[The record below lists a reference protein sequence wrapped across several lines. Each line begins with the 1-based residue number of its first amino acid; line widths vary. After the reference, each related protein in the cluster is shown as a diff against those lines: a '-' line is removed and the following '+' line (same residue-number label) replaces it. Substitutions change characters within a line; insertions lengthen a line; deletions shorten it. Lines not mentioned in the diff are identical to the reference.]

1 MDSCSASM
9 VSALAATSVQ
19 YLWLLE
25 ITNAV
30 SYKPLEIKSIV
41 KLTQFLWIKF
51 FTKGSG
57 IEKWVYDGT
66 NQNAI
71 NINNGLFQAMFWSNN
86 VTLPLLSY
94 SIQNALE
101 RLPVDDT

>member
-1 MDSCSASM
+1 MIVGDYKCR
-9 VSALAATSVQ
+9 VLQATRNQINCQVD
-19 YLWLLE
+19 L
-25 ITNAV
+25 I
-30 SYKPLEIKSIV
+30 PLNQ
-41 KLTQFLWIKF
+41 TF